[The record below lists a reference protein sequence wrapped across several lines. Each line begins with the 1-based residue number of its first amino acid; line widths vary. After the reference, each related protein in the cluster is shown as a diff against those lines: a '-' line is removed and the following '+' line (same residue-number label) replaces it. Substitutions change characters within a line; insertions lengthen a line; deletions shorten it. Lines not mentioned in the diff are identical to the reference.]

1 MKMTL
6 RTCASLCVLLAF
18 CTGIAS
24 SQQAADVYTA
34 NAIASEA
41 VPGAIYGR
49 IVIRVAS
56 YTTPGEKASLVEAL
70 KKSSEDGV
78 AAMLPMSTGYLN
90 VEGQDG
96 RKIHAAFQRDRSDGT
111 HEIILVCEHKASR
124 LEQWRGTK
132 PADHP
137 LAVIQLRFGSDG
149 KATYGE
155 IFPAVKL
162 TITPEGFPD
171 VKTDTSNQVKL
182 YEIAKR

>member
-1 MKMTL
+1 MKLTL
-6 RTCASLCVLLAF
+6 RGLAVSTIF
-18 CTGIAS
+18 AFVAGVALA
-24 SQQAADVYTA
+24 QQPAEVYTA

-49 IVIRVAS
+49 IVIRIAS
-56 YTTPGEKASLVEAL
+56 YTTPDEKAKLVEAF
-70 KKSSEDGV
+70 KKSSDDGV
-78 AAMLPMSTGYLN
+78 TALLPMSTGYLN

-111 HEIILVCEHKASR
+111 HEILLVCEHKASR
-124 LEQWRGTK
+124 LEEWRGTK

-149 KATYGE
+149 APVYGE

-171 VKTDTSNQVKL
+171 VKTDSSHQIKL
-182 YEIAKR
+182 YEIARR

>member
-1 MKMTL
+1 MKLAL
-6 RTCASLCVLLAF
+6 RLLAIF
-18 CTGIAS
+18 TILAVSAGIVLA
-24 SQQAADVYTA
+24 QQAAEVYTA
-34 NAIASEA
+34 NAIAAEA

-49 IVIRVAS
+49 IVIRVVS
-56 YTTPGEKASLVEAL
+56 YTTPDEKAKLVEAF

-124 LEQWRGTK
+124 LEEWRGTK
-132 PADHP
+132 PEDHP
-137 LAVIQLRFGSDG
+137 LAVIQLRFGTDG

-171 VKTDTSNQVKL
+171 VKTDNSNQIKL
-182 YEIAKR
+182 YDIARR

>member
-1 MKMTL
+1 MNLALRLFASVFVIVTL
-6 RTCASLCVLLAF
+6 CA
-18 CTGIAS
+18 GISRA
-24 SQQAADVYTA
+24 QQAAEVYTA

-49 IVIRVAS
+49 IVMRVAS
-56 YTTPGEKASLVEAL
+56 YTTPDEKAKLVEAF

-78 AAMLPMSTGYLN
+78 TAMLPMSTGYLN

-96 RKIHAAFQRDRSDGT
+96 RKIHAAFRRDRSDGT

-124 LEQWRGTK
+124 LEEWRGTK

-137 LAVIQLRFGSDG
+137 LAIIQLRFGTDG
-149 KATYGE
+149 TPVYGE

-171 VKTDTSNQVKL
+171 VKTDNSNQIKL
-182 YEIAKR
+182 YDIAKR

>member
-1 MKMTL
+1 MKISL
-6 RTCASLCVLLAF
+6 RLFMSLFSMFVL
-18 CTGIAS
+18 CTGLAAG
-24 SQQAADVYTA
+24 QQGAEVYNAD
-34 NAIASEA
+34 AIASEA

-49 IVIRVAS
+49 IVIRIAS
-56 YTTPGEKASLVEAL
+56 YTTPDEKAKLVEAF

-78 AAMLPMSTGYLN
+78 AAMLPMSKGYLN

-96 RKIHAAFQRDRSDGT
+96 RMIHAAFQRDRSDGT

-124 LEQWRGTK
+124 LEEWRGTK

-137 LAVIQLRFGSDG
+137 LAVIQLRFGTDS
-149 KATYGE
+149 APISGE

-171 VKTDTSNQVKL
+171 VKTDSSNQIKL
-182 YEIAKR
+182 YNIAKR